1 MNFISF
7 TDWFNNC
14 SVIFMSYPLTLSGLF
29 NETPLGLTGPVLS
42 TVRLLR
48 WSDTLT
54 SFRVRILCVLILERD
69 KCILWSLLLNSDEGQ
84 VKALLLGSSYHWSVL
99 LFYITTYYRWE
110 SLCASQFSLI
120 IIMLIKIDLLNRH
133 WHTLLANGLIWDEKV
148 TMTSTEQTKFHF
160 ELIDL
165 FKRKSRCLW

>member
-1 MNFISF
+1 
-7 TDWFNNC
+7 
-14 SVIFMSYPLTLSGLF
+14 MSYPLTLSGLF

-84 VKALLLGSSYHWSVL
+84 VKALLLGSSYH
-99 LFYITTYYRWE
+99 
-110 SLCASQFSLI
+110 
-120 IIMLIKIDLLNRH
+120 
-133 WHTLLANGLIWDEKV
+133 
-148 TMTSTEQTKFHF
+148 
-160 ELIDL
+160 
-165 FKRKSRCLW
+165 